1 MINHT
6 MEIKEKDLI
15 IIGMEEFIVEAV
27 EENGYWVSNDN
38 KETWVSPD
46 QIDAHFPKNERI
58 TDEY

>member
-1 MINHT
+1 

-58 TDEY
+58 VDEY